1 MSHFPAAQWVDLVRG
16 VASDAVRDA
25 LEKHVSEQCQECF
38 NEYRRWQQVAE
49 FAKRDEEFEP
59 RSDVVRVV
67 QSYTRSPG
75 EAPGAVFESKSVTQ
89 LWVSA
94 TLTFDSLQ
102 AAPSGLRAASAVAR
116 HLLYI
121 ADMWAIDIHLE
132 AAPKEGFTLLTGQIG
147 NSQHPDRALK
157 DLELALMSGNRS
169 IKTFF
174 TNELGEFQCEFE
186 RAGDLI
192 LVASTTPESTAID
205 LGSLFEPRNPNARET
220 R

>member
-25 LEKHVSEQCQECF
+25 LEKHLSERCQECLD
-38 NEYRRWQQVAE
+38 EYRTWQQVAD
-49 FAKRDEEFEP
+49 FAKRDEAYEP
-59 RSDVVRVV
+59 PSDAVRIV
-67 QSYTRSPG
+67 QSYMRSQG
-75 EAPGAVFESKSVTQ
+75 EPAGAVFESKSAKR

-102 AAPSGLRAASAVAR
+102 AAPAGLRAASAVAR
-116 HLLYI
+116 HLLYV
-121 ADMWAIDIHLE
+121 AGMWAIDIHLE
-132 AAPKEGFTLLTGQIG
+132 AAPKEGSTFLTGQIG
-147 NSQHPDRALK
+147 DSQHPDQVPK

-169 IKTFF
+169 IRTFF

-186 RAGDLI
+186 RGGDLI
-192 LVASTTPESTAID
+192 LVVSTKPESTAID
-205 LGSLFEPRNPNARET
+205 LGSLFEPRNPNASNT

>member
-25 LEKHVSEQCQECF
+25 LQKHLNEQCQECF
-38 NEYRRWQQVAE
+38 NEYRRWQHVAE

-59 RSDVVRVV
+59 PSDAIRVV
-67 QSYTRSPG
+67 QSYMCS
-75 EAPGAVFESKSVTQ
+75 EAGAVFESKSAKRR
-89 LWVSA
+89 WVSA

-102 AAPSGLRAASAVAR
+102 AAPSGHRAASAVAR

-121 ADMWAIDIHLE
+121 AGMWAIDLYLE
-132 AAPKEGFTLLTGQIG
+132 AAPKEGSTLLTGQIG
-147 NSQHPDRALK
+147 DSEHPDQAPK

-174 TNELGEFQCEFE
+174 TNDLGEFQCEFE
-186 RAGDLI
+186 RADDLI
-192 LVASTTPESTAID
+192 LVASTKPESTAID
-205 LGSLFEPRNPNARET
+205 LGSLFEPRNPNARDT
-220 R
+220 RS